1 MAASAVGNRLL
12 IIDDE
17 PGFATAAKKIGE
29 SVGFEVTVTDNADA
43 FLKATRQWHPH
54 AILMDLRMPGTDGIE
69 LLRVLAADQC
79 TAHIVL
85 MSGSDQKT
93 LETAMQLGRD
103 RGLNMAGVLP
113 KPLRAQALR
122 DLFGGL
128 KPVSTP
134 LLVTE
139 IADAL
144 GSGQLLLEYQPK
156 LNLREHR
163 ITGVEALLRWRHPD
177 RGIVMPNDFIPIAEE
192 SDIIGQLTDWVV
204 LTAAKQSTVWRANN
218 LDFDVAVNISAADV
232 GDLTLPDR
240 LEALCRQ
247 AGLDPSAMILEL
259 TETGAMR
266 EPVQMMDVL
275 TRLRLKGFML
285 SIDDFGTGY
294 SSLVQLQRLP
304 FSEIKI
310 DASFVSQMTT
320 NTGSRVI
327 VEIIIDLAHK
337 LSLKSA
343 AEGVEDA
350 AALRVLDAM
359 GCDFAQGYY
368 LSRPVAAERI
378 PAIVAQ
384 VGAPEKLAT

>member
-29 SVGFEVTVTDNADA
+29 SVGFEVTVTDDADA

-79 TAHIVL
+79 TAHVVL

-247 AGLDPSAMILEL
+247 GGLNPSAMI
-259 TETGAMR
+259 R
-266 EPVQMMDVL
+266 
-275 TRLRLKGFML
+275 
-285 SIDDFGTGY
+285 S
-294 SSLVQLQRLP
+294 
-304 FSEIKI
+304 
-310 DASFVSQMTT
+310 
-320 NTGSRVI
+320 
-327 VEIIIDLAHK
+327 
-337 LSLKSA
+337 
-343 AEGVEDA
+343 
-350 AALRVLDAM
+350 
-359 GCDFAQGYY
+359 
-368 LSRPVAAERI
+368 
-378 PAIVAQ
+378 
-384 VGAPEKLAT
+384 